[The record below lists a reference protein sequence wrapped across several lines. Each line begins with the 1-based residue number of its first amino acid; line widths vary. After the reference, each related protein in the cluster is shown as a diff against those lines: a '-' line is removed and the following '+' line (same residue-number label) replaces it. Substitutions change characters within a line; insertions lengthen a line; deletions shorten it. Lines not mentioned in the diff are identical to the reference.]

1 MLLWAI
7 IIIFICAIGCFC
19 AAWTIRA
26 LVGFRLHKGF
36 HASRSLLKAIDILR
50 YTALGLTLLGFII
63 AALSKALAS

>member
-26 LVGFRLHKGF
+26 LVGFRLHKGL
-36 HASRSLLKAIDILR
+36 HASTSLLKAIDILR
-50 YTALGLTLLGFII
+50 YTALGLTLFGFII

>member
-1 MLLWAI
+1 MLLWAV

-26 LVGFRLHKGF
+26 VIGFRLHKGL
-36 HASRSLLKAIDILR
+36 HASTSLLKAIDILR
-50 YTALGLTLLGFII
+50 YTALSLTLLGLII